1 MLNLKNKCVGLIFAL
16 KKEAKPFL
24 EKGYSSISTEPFNI
38 YKGKIKDL
46 DIILAISGL
55 GKVKASAC
63 TQYLLNVFSLD
74 FIINAGTCGGICPKL
89 NIGDVLLANL
99 CIEYDFKSITEGT
112 PMLHINSFFINI
124 ALSMGLPLAVLGSAD
139 SNADNE
145 EKKNKLHQRGIQ
157 IVDWEGTAI
166 LKTSKI
172 NQKETAILKVITDLS
187 STNFEQEFIN
197 NLNICRYKLSE
208 VVEKFIVNCY
218 YQSR

>member
-1 MLNLKNKCVGLIFAL
+1 MLNLKNKCVGLVFAL
-16 KKEAKPFL
+16 KKEAKPFF
-24 EKGYSSISTEPFNI
+24 EKDYSIISTEPFNI
-38 YKGKIKDL
+38 YKGKIENL

-63 TQYLLNVFSLD
+63 TQYLLNVFPLD

-99 CIEYDFKSITEGT
+99 CVEYDFKSISEGI
-112 PMLHINSFFINI
+112 PIIPIHSFFINI
-124 ALSMGLPLAVLGSAD
+124 ALSLEIPLAVLGSAD

-145 EKKNKLHQRGIQ
+145 EKKNQLHQRGIQ

-172 NQKETAILKVITDLS
+172 NKKETAILKVITDLS
-187 STNFEQEFIN
+187 STNFEQEFLN
-197 NLNICRYKLSE
+197 NLNKCRYKLSE
-208 VVEKFIVNCY
+208 VVEKFILNCY
-218 YQSR
+218 YQLR